1 MGRSDQ
7 YMNCNELFQRFEIEG
22 EPLTVKEWTT
32 TTPYRGKDWPTR
44 CIRWKGVHRIR
55 HGDREYLAQ
64 HSVVFDSGP
73 KLGVSV
79 TVEEKREVPFTPEE
93 IAAGRAN
100 IERVMM
106 DLFGCVVIWPED
118 KREHHVEEIEKSP
131 PVAV

>member
-7 YMNCNELFQRFEIEG
+7 YMNCNKLFQRFEIEG
-22 EPLTVKEWTT
+22 ESLTITEKMT

-44 CIRWKGVHRIR
+44 CIRWKGVHRIK
-55 HGDREYLAQ
+55 HGDEEYLAVNT
-64 HSVVFDSGP
+64 VVFDSGP

-79 TVEEKREVPFTPEE
+79 TVERKREVPYTAEE

-106 DLFGCVVIWPED
+106 DLFGCEVIWPE
-118 KREHHVEEIEKSP
+118 KRGETHVEKDEEKP